1 MTEQQTWT
9 IDGDEYVLA
18 TGDDAHEVSATNN
31 EILRNGTIYAD
42 RLGAFWCINSKGL
55 HVRAGEDWK
64 PYPPSLYT
72 LCVFGP
78 FRALTKVEPAHS
90 IPGGF
95 TVGQKVRITRNVFI
109 DPEGQESATGHY
121 LKGLTGIVSDAT
133 HAPAQ
138 QRGNVFVRTSAID
151 FCFAVAPDA
160 LVPAYEAG
168 DEVPAE
174 HITHLPPGSTLRGTL
189 GCFSGPYLV
198 IDGGRVRWIEKSGAL
213 AEPQAP
219 DPRREGLIW
228 TLTSTPE
235 ATS

>member
-1 MTEQQTWT
+1 MSEQQTWT

-18 TGDDAHEVSATNN
+18 TGDDAHEASVTNL
-31 EILRNGTIYAD
+31 EVLRNGTIYAD
-42 RLGAFWCINSKGL
+42 KYCQVWRFGPDGNL
-55 HVRAGEDWK
+55 HVRSLMRWR
-64 PYPPSLYT
+64 PHRPTLYT
-72 LCVFGP
+72 LRRYGP
-78 FRALTKVEPAHS
+78 FRALTKVAPT

-121 LKGLTGIVSDAT
+121 LKGLTGTVSDAT

-151 FCFAVAPDA
+151 FCFAVAHDA
-160 LVPAYEAG
+160 LVPVYEAG

-174 HITHLPPGSTLRGTL
+174 HITHLPDGTL
-189 GCFSGPYLV
+189 LRQRNPEANSGWL
-198 IDGGRVRWIEKSGAL
+198 ITAGGELRRIYADGAL
-213 AEPQAP
+213 GIGNYSAFTFE
-219 DPRREGLIW
+219 DVTW
-228 TLTSTPE
+228 TVTWTPE

>member
-1 MTEQQTWT
+1 MTEQTWT

-18 TGDDAHEVSATNN
+18 TGDDAHEVSATND

-42 RLGAFWCINSKGL
+42 RLGTFWCINSKGL
-55 HVRAGEDWK
+55 HLRAGEDWE
-64 PYPPSLYT
+64 PYPPGLYT
-72 LCVFGP
+72 LRVLGP
-78 FRALTKVEPAHS
+78 FRALAKVEPKPE

-109 DPEGQESATGHY
+109 DPEGQESATGHDI
-121 LKGLTGIVSDAT
+121 KGLTGIVFYAP

-138 QRGNVFVRTSAID
+138 QRNVFVRIPATGAR
-151 FCFAVAPDA
+151 FAVAPTS

-174 HITHLPPGSTLRGTL
+174 HITHLPDGTL
-189 GCFSGPYLV
+189 LRQRNPEANSGWLV
-198 IDGGRVRWIEKSGAL
+198 MEGELRRIHADGAL
-213 AEPQAP
+213 GIGNYSAFTFE
-219 DPRREGLIW
+219 DITW
-228 TLTSTPE
+228 TVTWTPE